1 MNGIF
6 AMAEIAMIS
15 ARKNRLKSQAKMG
28 DKSAGIALEL
38 AESPNRFLST
48 VQIGITLIGLLS
60 GAIGAAPLA
69 SKLSGWL
76 QSLGLPLH
84 SGLIDWLSMGGV
96 ALALTYVS
104 LVFGELAPK
113 RIGMAFPENIA
124 RWFARPMLRLA
135 NLTNPLVH
143 ALSVSTEAALKM
155 FRIPEPKEDLI
166 SEEEIRALIDQ
177 GVTTGVFQKIEHE
190 IVDRAFRLDE
200 MEVESLMT
208 PRPRIVWLDI
218 NDTELTFRE
227 KVLSSGY
234 MRFPLCDGSKD
245 NVIGVLSLKSLWA
258 SAPPMTPR
266 KLRRIAD
273 KPIFVP
279 GVMKAGK
286 LLEVMK
292 RQSMEMI
299 FVTDEFGGVK
309 GLLTPQDLLEGI
321 VGRFAESENAQGNK
335 MFRRSDGSWL
345 CDGMLGIREF
355 KEKLEIKKLSGENEG
370 DFQTLAGYLLHTFG
384 RIPEEGEYME
394 TDDLRLEIVD
404 MDRKRI
410 DKALVTPLDEVAS
423 AIAEIDRGSEI

>member
-60 GAIGAAPLA
+60 GAVGAAPLA
-69 SKLSGWL
+69 SKLSNWV
-76 QSLGLPLH
+76 QSFGLPLH
-84 SGLIDWLSMGGV
+84 DGLIDGLSMGGV
-96 ALALTYVS
+96 ALALTYFS

-124 RWFARPMLRLA
+124 RWFAKPMQRLA
-135 NLTNPLVH
+135 SITNPLVH
-143 ALSVSTEAALKM
+143 ALSASTEAALKM
-155 FRIPEPKEDLI
+155 LRIPEPKEDLI

-200 MEVESLMT
+200 MEVESMMT
-208 PRPRIVWLDI
+208 PRAKMVWLDI
-218 NDTELTFRE
+218 HDKELAFRE
-227 KVLSSGY
+227 KILSSGY

-245 NVIGVLSLKSLWA
+245 KVIGVLSLKSLWA

-273 KPIFVP
+273 KPMFVP

-286 LLEVMK
+286 LLELMK
-292 RQSMEMI
+292 NQSVEMI
-299 FVTDEFGGVK
+299 FVTDEFGGVE

-321 VGRFAESENAQGNK
+321 VGRFAESESSGEKK
-335 MFRRSDGSWL
+335 MFRRSDGSWS
-345 CDGMLGIREF
+345 CDGMVGIREF
-355 KEKLEIKKLSGENEG
+355 KEKLELKKLSGEDEG
-370 DFQTLAGYLLHTFG
+370 DFQTLAGYLLHVFG
-384 RIPEEGEYME
+384 RIPEEGDYME
-394 TDDLRLEIVD
+394 IDDLRLEIMD
-404 MDRKRI
+404 MDRNRI
-410 DKALVTPLDEVAS
+410 DKALVTPMDEVES
-423 AIAEIDRGSEI
+423 AIAEIDRGAAI